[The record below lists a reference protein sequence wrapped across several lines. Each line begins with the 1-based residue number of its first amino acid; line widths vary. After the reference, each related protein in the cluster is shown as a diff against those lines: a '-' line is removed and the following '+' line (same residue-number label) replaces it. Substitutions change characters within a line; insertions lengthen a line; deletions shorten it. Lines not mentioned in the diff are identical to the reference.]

1 MFDAETPGNS
11 LHGCLAIC
19 MVANLQSG
27 LHGCLAI
34 GRLANL
40 QSYLVESPNATF
52 VAHIFELI
60 CLYD

>member
-1 MFDAETPGNS
+1 MFDVETPGNS

-19 MVANLQSG
+19 MVANLLGG

-34 GRLANL
+34 CTVANL
-40 QSYLVESPNATF
+40 RNDLVESPNAIF

-60 CLYD
+60 L